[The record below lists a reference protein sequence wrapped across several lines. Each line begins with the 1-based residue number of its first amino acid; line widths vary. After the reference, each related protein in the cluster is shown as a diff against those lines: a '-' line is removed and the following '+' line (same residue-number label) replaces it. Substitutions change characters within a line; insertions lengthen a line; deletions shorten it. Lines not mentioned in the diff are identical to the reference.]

1 MHLAHNRGRR
11 YVRYLLGVVLCV
23 ATVATSQGGDGRSP
37 LLSPHSVRIRIRS
50 QSAAASRHPDTRCVH
65 TLHLAPGMTTL
76 LGVAS
81 LLACTLV
88 EVSPAM
94 EDMACST
101 LNLDME
107 EEVSTT
113 AGLEFVLVLLF

>member
-1 MHLAHNRGRR
+1 
-11 YVRYLLGVVLCV
+11 
-23 ATVATSQGGDGRSP
+23 
-37 LLSPHSVRIRIRS
+37 
-50 QSAAASRHPDTRCVH
+50 
-65 TLHLAPGMTTL
+65 MTTL

-94 EDMACST
+94 EDTACST

-113 AGLEFVLVLLF
+113 VELVFLDWLKKIKIII

>member
-1 MHLAHNRGRR
+1 
-11 YVRYLLGVVLCV
+11 
-23 ATVATSQGGDGRSP
+23 
-37 LLSPHSVRIRIRS
+37 
-50 QSAAASRHPDTRCVH
+50 
-65 TLHLAPGMTTL
+65 MTTL

-94 EDMACST
+94 EDTACRT

-107 EEVSTT
+107 DEVST

>member
-1 MHLAHNRGRR
+1 MLP
-11 YVRYLLGVVLCV
+11 
-23 ATVATSQGGDGRSP
+23 T
-37 LLSPHSVRIRIRS
+37 LLSPHSVRIRT
-50 QSAAASRHPDTRCVH
+50 QSAAASRHPDTRCVQ
-65 TLHLAPGMTTL
+65 TLHLAPGMRTL

-94 EDMACST
+94 EDTACST

-107 EEVSTT
+107 EEVSIEP
-113 AGLEFVLVLLF
+113 GLQFV

>member
-1 MHLAHNRGRR
+1 MR
-11 YVRYLLGVVLCV
+11 
-23 ATVATSQGGDGRSP
+23 
-37 LLSPHSVRIRIRS
+37 
-50 QSAAASRHPDTRCVH
+50 
-65 TLHLAPGMTTL
+65 TL

-94 EDMACST
+94 EDTACST

>member
-1 MHLAHNRGRR
+1 
-11 YVRYLLGVVLCV
+11 
-23 ATVATSQGGDGRSP
+23 
-37 LLSPHSVRIRIRS
+37 
-50 QSAAASRHPDTRCVH
+50 
-65 TLHLAPGMTTL
+65 MTTL

-94 EDMACST
+94 EDTACST
-101 LNLDME
+101 LSLDME

-113 AGLEFVLVLLF
+113 AGLEFAFVLLF